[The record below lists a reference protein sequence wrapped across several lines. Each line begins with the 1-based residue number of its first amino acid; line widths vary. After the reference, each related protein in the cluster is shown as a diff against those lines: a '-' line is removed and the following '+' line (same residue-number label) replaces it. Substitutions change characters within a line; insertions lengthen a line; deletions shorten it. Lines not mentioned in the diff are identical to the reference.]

1 MSFLFVYPARVA
13 PSGGLH
19 QNKSVGRFVF
29 ARFSNIR
36 GDISR
41 SLRFV
46 KAPLGCHVGLEHL
59 VLDSTLKQ
67 TWSTFHLNNRRSKRV
82 KIGYFESP
90 RILVSFGKS
99 TPPTTEIFQ
108 DTKWATIIKLEQ
120 NTLPQRIISFSLFS
134 TLYHFVHELYYSEYR
149 WHRYRS
155 STLGVAL
162 PWREAI
168 KYKKIWFYFHVNIYQ
183 GQEKNNGKF
192 PKFFSSL
199 YPISFYYW
207 TCC

>member
-1 MSFLFVYPARVA
+1 MTSTSPKLKLIKIQGPCEIIFKETEVMFKEENCTEYVRVVSEYKESQPGEENIRDSMSFLFVYPARVA

-19 QNKSVGRFVF
+19 QNKSVGRFVI

-108 DTKWATIIKLEQ
+108 DTK
-120 NTLPQRIISFSLFS
+120 
-134 TLYHFVHELYYSEYR
+134 
-149 WHRYRS
+149 
-155 STLGVAL
+155 
-162 PWREAI
+162 
-168 KYKKIWFYFHVNIYQ
+168 
-183 GQEKNNGKF
+183 
-192 PKFFSSL
+192 
-199 YPISFYYW
+199 
-207 TCC
+207 